1 MNAVLKLVGL
11 VLAIAVVVGVVAVA
25 YAVTTGLS
33 ARGEPG
39 RLETRLARAVRG
51 MAVPR
56 EVRRRANPV
65 AATPEVLADALSHFA
80 DHCASCHA
88 NDGGDTD
95 MGRGLFPKVPDMRNP
110 VTQKLTDG
118 ELFYIIEEGVRF
130 TGMAAWGDGS
140 PASEDASWRLV
151 HFIRH
156 LPTLSSAELEQME
169 SLNPKSPDEIRQQ
182 IEEEQ
187 FLAGE
192 EKKPGKPA
200 AAPHKHPGGVHD

>member
-1 MNAVLKLVGL
+1 MKTVLKLVGL
-11 VLAIAVVVGVVAVA
+11 ALAIAVVVGVVAVA
-25 YAVTTGLS
+25 YALITGLS
-33 ARGEPG
+33 ARGKPG

-56 EVRRRANPV
+56 DIRGRTNPV
-65 AATPEVLADALSHFA
+65 AATPEVLEDALSHFA

-88 NDGGDTD
+88 NDGSGDTA
-95 MGRGLFPKVPDMRNP
+95 MGRGLFPKAPDLRSA

-130 TGMAAWGDGS
+130 TGMPAWGDGS
-140 PASEDASWRLV
+140 AASEDASWRLV
-151 HFIRH
+151 HVIRH
-156 LPTLSSAELEQME
+156 LPALSPDELERME

-182 IEEEQ
+182 LEEEQ

-192 EKKPGKPA
+192 DHKPKGQRPT
-200 AAPHKHPGGVHD
+200 AAPHKH